1 MSQKILQQLMI
12 RHGILMNSLNWDGMQ
27 KWIKQQKSKRYI
39 ENNNKC
45 VGRYPLCV
53 FINV

>member
-12 RHGILMNSLNWDGMQ
+12 RHGISMNSLNWDGMQ
-27 KWIKQQKSKRYI
+27 KWIGQQKSKQYI
-39 ENNNKC
+39 DNNSRC
-45 VGRYPLCV
+45 VEQYLLCV